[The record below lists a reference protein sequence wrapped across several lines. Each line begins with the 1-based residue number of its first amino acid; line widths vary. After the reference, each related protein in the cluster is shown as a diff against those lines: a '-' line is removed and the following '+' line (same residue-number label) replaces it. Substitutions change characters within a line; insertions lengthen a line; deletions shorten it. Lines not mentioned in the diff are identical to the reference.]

1 MKKVKLDSKYL
12 KKVIMKNFS
21 MSEELAKA
29 IGTVVV
35 QALTENAKDETLEDD
50 FDLDEGD
57 GLDDSELPESAKD
70 SGEAEEAE
78 GPKPAPDLS
87 EEFSDLKNSTNG
99 ANKGFS
105 ETRYEKIKNYLN
117 GTL

>member
-1 MKKVKLDSKYL
+1 MKKIKSEYL

-35 QALTENAKDETLEDD
+35 QALTENAKQPEED
-50 FDLDEGD
+50 FDWGDEED
-57 GLDDSELPESAKD
+57 EDSDLDDSELEESSRDAGKVK
-70 SGEAEEAE
+70 EAE

-87 EEFSDLKNSTNG
+87 EEFSELKNAKDKNSH
-99 ANKGFS
+99 FS
-105 ETRYEKIKNYLN
+105 TRYEQVKNFFN
-117 GTL
+117 M

>member
-35 QALTENAKDETLEDD
+35 QALTENAKDDALEDG
-50 FDLDEGD
+50 FDLEDED
-57 GLDDSELPESAKD
+57 DLDDSELPESAKD

-87 EEFSDLKNSTNG
+87 EEFSDLQKSRQG

-105 ETRYEKIKNYLN
+105 ETRYEKVKNYLN